1 MPPPNIYVHI
11 LYFNDLFTNFAKNLP
26 KFYKKSSN
34 FLVNL
39 THSVFILKN
48 LLKFF
53 KNLNKAQN
61 YVESTRLPKKMG
73 FYRVGG
79 GANSR
84 LGESMDF

>member
-1 MPPPNIYVHI
+1 
-11 LYFNDLFTNFAKNLP
+11 
-26 KFYKKSSN
+26 
-34 FLVNL
+34 
-39 THSVFILKN
+39 VFILKN
-48 LLKFF
+48 LLKIF